1 MTEML
6 SIVGCIIILAIAAYA
21 MLNDPDE

>member
-1 MTEML
+1 MTELL
-6 SIVGCIIILAIAAYA
+6 SIFGCIIIMAIAAYA